1 MPQRPQ
7 PHNRTHNRVDASG
20 DEKWSQL
27 CAEYDTAEQ
36 AAMLAFEQL
45 QKHTPAV
52 DTFEE
57 LEAAHRRLD
66 GVVERMR
73 KHLDRR
79 AGIS

>member
-1 MPQRPQ
+1 MSQDP
-7 PHNRTHNRVDASG
+7 
-20 DEKWSQL
+20 KWSQL

-45 QKHTPAV
+45 HKHTPGI

-66 GVVERMR
+66 GIVARMR

-79 AGIS
+79 AGIT